1 MSTNTLIRTAQ
12 TVLVV
17 VATLVVADS
26 MLPGHTVSGLSHVVG
41 FLAGSALGLLALG
54 LEEVRTQWATRQ
66 RREAG
71 YRQRHGMS

>member
-1 MSTNTLIRTAQ
+1 MAANVICRTVQA
-12 TVLVV
+12 VLVV
-17 VATLVVADS
+17 VAALVVADS

>member
-1 MSTNTLIRTAQ
+1 MSANVICRTAQ

-17 VATLVVADS
+17 VATLLVVDS
-26 MLPGHTVSGLSHVVG
+26 ILPGQTVSGLSHFAG
-41 FLAGSALGLLALG
+41 YCAGSALGLMALG
-54 LEEVRTQWATRQ
+54 LEHVGTQWATRQ